1 MFFQEIVM
9 FQKQQ
14 TGLRALRA
22 AGIALAL
29 MGFAGQSAIAQEAV
43 VSNESQTVVRDA
55 ETGKLRGATA
65 AEAVA
70 LKAQSVKANAR
81 IAPKATLQKSHS
93 SGARGAR
100 LTDEFMTTSV
110 AVRNADG
117 SITVT
122 HGDTQNADST
132 GHVHTITPVTE

>member
-1 MFFQEIVM
+1 MS
-9 FQKQQ
+9 QKQQ
-14 TGLRALRA
+14 AGLRALRA

-55 ETGKLRGATA
+55 ESGKLRGATP

-81 IAPKATLQKSHS
+81 IAPKATLQKFHS

-117 SITVT
+117 SISVT